1 MFQKTRS
8 LLNCTDIYDAVRVCR
23 CAILDIIS
31 LASESRDFKKPL
43 ESRIFEFHLK
53 LFKYGT
59 LQAKQK

>member
-1 MFQKTRS
+1 MVAGMFLS
-8 LLNCTDIYDAVRVCR
+8 FGLLIA
-23 CAILDIIS
+23 IIS